1 MEVKLMANILDKNS
15 QFACQVKEKLAV
27 HNVFALNMMG
37 SPGSGKTSVLE
48 RTISALRNDI
58 RMAVIEGDLFT
69 SKDAERIDQYG
80 VPVVQINTA
89 GGCHLD
95 ANMVNNALGCLPLA
109 ELDMLIIENVGNLVC
124 PAEFDV
130 GEDQKAVV
138 LSITEGED
146 KPLKYP
152 LVFKESGVVILN
164 KIDLLPYTGFNM
176 AAAQKDILSINPQI
190 MLIEASCRTGEG
202 LDLWFDWLKKQIAK
216 KKTKEFKG

>member
-1 MEVKLMANILDKNS
+1 MEVKVMTNILDRNS
-15 QFACQVKEKLAV
+15 QIACQVKEKLAY
-27 HNVFALNMMG
+27 HKVFALNMLG

-69 SKDAERIDQYG
+69 SKDAERIEQHG

-95 ANMVNNALGCLPLA
+95 ANMVYNALSSLPLT
-109 ELDMLIIENVGNLVC
+109 ELDLLIIENVGNLVC
-124 PAEFDV
+124 PAEFDI
-130 GEDQKAVV
+130 GEDAKAVV

-152 LVFKESGVVILN
+152 LIFKESGVAILN
-164 KIDLLPYTGFNM
+164 KVDLLPYTGFDM
-176 AAAQKDILSINPQI
+176 VAAVNDIQSINPQI
-190 MLIEASCRTGEG
+190 ILIEASCRTGEG
-202 LDLWFDWLKKQIAK
+202 LDLWFDWLKAQITK
-216 KKTKEFKG
+216 KRTKEI